1 MTGGN
6 GATPAHDP
14 QHAAA
19 ELSAKLAARSRHVC
33 FLTGAG
39 TSRAAGLP
47 DLVGL
52 QAAVLERVPSDLKP
66 RVEELLAAYNLEET
80 LSRLRRIASL
90 VQTSGSVDGLDH
102 TEAVAVDAAMC
113 AAIITSIVEAKAD
126 LTAFVDLASWA
137 AGDYYRSPIELFTVN
152 YDPLLERGLETVGV
166 PYFDG
171 FVGALRAPFHPELVE
186 ALPAASDEALPAAF
200 VRLWKLHGSITW
212 AIEETG
218 RTRGVVRLGCPA
230 TDDEVAAIY
239 PSDEKYDASRR
250 VPFVVLMDRFRRSL
264 LEPETLAIISGY
276 SFGDQH
282 LNEIIFD
289 AARRRPR
296 SETVVCCYG
305 ELAPPAAEVAA
316 QVRNVTVLGAHDAI
330 IGGVR
335 AAWAPPDGDILDV
348 WGADR
353 FLLGDFT
360 HLAHFL
366 GGARDKGDGE
376 GGA

>member
-6 GATPAHDP
+6 GAVPAHDP
-14 QHAAA
+14 QRAAA
-19 ELSAKLAARSRHVC
+19 DLSAKLAARSRHVC

-39 TSRAAGLP
+39 TSCAAGLP
-47 DLVGL
+47 DLAGL
-52 QAAVLERVPSDLKP
+52 QAAVVDRVPSEFRS
-66 RVEELLAAYNLEET
+66 RVEELLGTYNLEEA

-90 VQTSGSVDGLDH
+90 LEDSATFEGLDH
-102 TEAVAVDAAMC
+102 TAAVAVDGAMC
-113 AAIITSIVEAKAD
+113 AAIIASIVEAKAD
-126 LTAFVDLASWA
+126 LTPFEHLATWA
-137 AGDYYRSPIELFTVN
+137 AGDYYRSPIEFFTVN
-152 YDPLLERGLETVGV
+152 YDPLLEQGLEAVGV

-186 ALPAASDEALPAAF
+186 ALPPTSDEAVPAGF

-212 AIEETG
+212 AVEATATG
-218 RTRGVVRLGCPA
+218 HGVVRRGCPA
-230 TDDEVAAIY
+230 AGQEVAAIY

-250 VPFVVLMDRFRRSL
+250 VPFVVLMDRFRRAL
-264 LEPETLAIISGY
+264 LDPETLTIVSGY

-296 SETVVCCYG
+296 SETVVCCYSD
-305 ELAPPAAEVAA
+305 LASAAAEVAA
-316 QVRNVTVLGAHDAI
+316 QVRNVTVLGAEEAI

-335 AAWAPPDGDILDV
+335 ASWEPPTADILDV
-348 WGADR
+348 WSSDR

-366 GGARDKGDGE
+366 GAERDHSGGDNGA
-376 GGA
+376 